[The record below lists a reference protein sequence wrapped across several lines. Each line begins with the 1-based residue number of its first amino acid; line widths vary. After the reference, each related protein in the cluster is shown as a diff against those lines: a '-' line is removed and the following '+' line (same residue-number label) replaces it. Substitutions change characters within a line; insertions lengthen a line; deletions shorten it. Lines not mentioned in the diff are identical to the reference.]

1 MAKGK
6 NDELDDAE
14 QLDPQPQ
21 AKKKGPLLKW
31 IVIITVVLL
40 LVIGGAGAGYY
51 FFMMKP
57 AAKKAVVQIQPVI
70 GTVYP
75 MEPFI
80 INLQDNQGERYLKLI
95 MQLEISDP
103 LGVKELDMLKPKM
116 RDNILDL
123 LSAKTYKE
131 LMDVGGKQRLR
142 EEIIMRLNSIVSTAK
157 ITKVYFTEFV
167 VQ

>member
-6 NDELDDAE
+6 KDELDDAE
-14 QLDPQPQ
+14 ELDQQPQ
-21 AKKKGPLLKW
+21 KQKKTPLLKW
-31 IVIITVVLL
+31 IVIISVVLV
-40 LVIGGAGAGYY
+40 LVIAGAGAGYY
-51 FFMMKP
+51 FFMKP
-57 AAKKAVVQIQPVI
+57 VAKKTAAQSQPVI

-95 MQLEISDP
+95 IQLEISDP

-131 LMDVGGKQRLR
+131 LMDAGGKQRLR
-142 EEIIMRLNSIVSTAK
+142 EEIAMRLNSIVTTAK
-157 ITKVYFTEFV
+157 ISKVYFTEFV

>member
-1 MAKGK
+1 VAKEK
-6 NDELDDAE
+6 KDELDDAGK
-14 QLDPQPQ
+14 LDPEPQ
-21 AKKKGPLLKW
+21 EKKKAPMLKW
-31 IVIITVVLL
+31 ILIISIVLV

-51 FFMMKP
+51 FFMKTP
-57 AAKKAVVQIQPVI
+57 AKKAVVQAPPVI

-103 LGVKELDMLKPKM
+103 LGVKELDMLKPRM

-142 EEIIMRLNSIVSTAK
+142 EEILMRLNSIVTTAK

>member
-1 MAKGK
+1 VAKGK
-6 NDELDDAE
+6 NDELDGAE

-21 AKKKGPLLKW
+21 TQKKAPLLKW
-31 IVIITVVLL
+31 IIIISVVLL

-51 FFMMKP
+51 FLKKSP
-57 AAKKAVVQIQPVI
+57 EKKAVAQAQPVI

-95 MQLEISDP
+95 VQLEISDP

-142 EEIIMRLNSIVSTAK
+142 EEIMMRLNSIVSTAK
-157 ITKVYFTEFV
+157 ISKVYFTEFV

>member
-1 MAKGK
+1 MCIR
-6 NDELDDAE
+6 DS
-14 QLDPQPQ
+14 
-21 AKKKGPLLKW
+21 
-31 IVIITVVLL
+31 
-40 LVIGGAGAGYY
+40 
-51 FFMMKP
+51 
-57 AAKKAVVQIQPVI
+57 
-70 GTVYP
+70 
-75 MEPFI
+75 
-80 INLQDNQGERYLKLI
+80 NQGERYLKLI

-103 LGVKELDMLKPKM
+103 LAIKELDMLKPRM

-142 EEIIMRLNSIVSTAK
+142 EEILMRLNSIVSTTK

>member
-6 NDELDDAE
+6 NDELDDAG

-21 AKKKGPLLKW
+21 TKKNGPLLKW
-31 IVIITVVLL
+31 ILIISVVLI

-51 FFMMKP
+51 FFMKP
-57 AAKKAVVQIQPVI
+57 AAKKAVVQVQPVI

-75 MEPFI
+75 MDPFI
-80 INLQDNQGERYLKLI
+80 INLQDNQGERYLKLV

-103 LGVKELDMLKPKM
+103 VGIKELDMLKPKM

-142 EEIIMRLNSIVSTAK
+142 EEIIMRLNSIVSTVK
-157 ITKVYFTEFV
+157 ISKIYFTEFV

>member
-6 NDELDDAE
+6 KDEIEDAD
-14 QLDPQPQ
+14 QLDEKPQQ
-21 AKKKGPLLKW
+21 KKKGPLLKW
-31 IVIITVVLL
+31 ILILSVVLV

-51 FFMMKP
+51 FFMKP
-57 AAKKAVVQIQPVI
+57 AAKKTIVQNQPVI
-70 GTVYP
+70 GTIYP
-75 MEPFI
+75 LEPFI

-103 LGVKELDMLKPKM
+103 LGAKELDLLKPKI

-142 EEIIMRLNSIVSTAK
+142 EEVIMRLNSIVTTAK
-157 ITKVYFTEFV
+157 ISKVYFTEFV

>member
-1 MAKGK
+1 VAKEK
-6 NDELDDAE
+6 KDELDDAG

-21 AKKKGPLLKW
+21 EKKKAPLLKW
-31 IVIITVVLL
+31 IIIISIVLV
-40 LVIGGAGAGYY
+40 LVIAGAGAGYY
-51 FFMMKP
+51 FFMKTP
-57 AAKKAVVQIQPVI
+57 AKKHVEHNQPVI
-70 GTVYP
+70 GTVYA

-95 MQLEISDP
+95 MQLEINDP
-103 LGVKELDMLKPKM
+103 LGVKELDMLKPRM

-142 EEIIMRLNSIVSTAK
+142 EEILMRLNSIVSTVK
-157 ITKVYFTEFV
+157 ISKVYFTEFV

>member
-6 NDELDDAE
+6 SDELDGAE
-14 QLDPQPQ
+14 ELDQQPQ
-21 AKKKGPLLKW
+21 AKKKAPMLKW
-31 IVIITVVLL
+31 IIIISIVLI

-51 FFMMKP
+51 FFMKAP
-57 AAKKAVVQIQPVI
+57 AKKAPVQSAPLI

-75 MEPFI
+75 MDPFI

-103 LGVKELDMLKPKM
+103 LGVKELDLLKPKM

-142 EEIIMRLNSIVSTAK
+142 EEIMMRLNSIVTTSK
-157 ITKVYFTEFV
+157 ITKIYFTEFV

>member
-6 NDELDDAE
+6 NDELGDAE

-21 AKKKGPLLKW
+21 KKGNGPLLKW
-31 IVIITVVLL
+31 IIILSVVLV
-40 LVIGGAGAGYY
+40 LVIGGGGAGYY
-51 FFMMKP
+51 FFMKTP
-57 AAKKAVVQIQPVI
+57 AKKVVVQAPPVI

-103 LGVKELDMLKPKM
+103 LGVKELDMLKPRM

-142 EEIIMRLNSIVSTAK
+142 EEILMRLNSIVSTAK
-157 ITKVYFTEFV
+157 ISKVYFTEFV

>member
-1 MAKGK
+1 MSKGK
-6 NDELDDAE
+6 KDELDDAE
-14 QLDPQPQ
+14 QLDEKPQP
-21 AKKKGPLLKW
+21 KKKGPLLKW
-31 IVIITVVLL
+31 ILIISVVLVL
-40 LVIGGAGAGYY
+40 LTGGAGAGYY
-51 FFMMKP
+51 FFMKP
-57 AAKKAVVQIQPVI
+57 VAKKPVVQNQPVI

-103 LGVKELDMLKPKM
+103 LGVKELDLLKPKM

-131 LMDVGGKQRLR
+131 LTDVGGKQRLR
-142 EEIIMRLNSIVSTAK
+142 EEVVMRLNSIVSTAK
-157 ITKVYFTEFV
+157 ISKVYFTEFV

>member
-1 MAKGK
+1 MAKEK
-6 NDELDDAE
+6 KDELDDAG

-21 AKKKGPLLKW
+21 KKGKGPLLKW
-31 IVIITVVLL
+31 ILIISIVLV

-51 FFMMKP
+51 FFMKTP
-57 AAKKAVVQIQPVI
+57 AKKAVVQAPPVI

-103 LGVKELDMLKPKM
+103 LAIKELDMLKPRM

-142 EEIIMRLNSIVSTAK
+142 EEILMRLNSIVSTTK

>member
-1 MAKGK
+1 VAKGK
-6 NDELDDAE
+6 KDELDDAE
-14 QLDPQPQ
+14 QLDKQPQ
-21 AKKKGPLLKW
+21 TKKKAPMLKW
-31 IVIITVVLL
+31 IIIISVVFVS
-40 LVIGGAGAGYY
+40 VIGGAGYY
-51 FFMMKP
+51 FFTKP
-57 AAKKAVVQIQPVI
+57 AANKAVVQNQPVI
-70 GTVYP
+70 GTIYP

-95 MQLEISDP
+95 MQFEISDP
-103 LGVKELDMLKPKM
+103 LGVKELDMLKPKI

-142 EEIIMRLNSIVSTAK
+142 EEIVMRLNSIVTTAK
-157 ITKVYFTEFV
+157 ISKVYFTDFV